1 MQHIDAYTCT
11 HTCIYMYI
19 VRESERMEI
28 RISADLFGDPSP
40 IRPASLCTASANC
53 SLVLPSYGSKNRLL

>member
-11 HTCIYMYI
+11 HTCIYIYMYI

-40 IRPASLCTASANC
+40 PIRPPSLSTASANW
-53 SLVLPSYGSKNRLL
+53 SLVL